1 MAQSATNNDQ
11 DALARRLS
19 DDFHQ
24 FKTSHHLP
32 DDLESMT
39 GAISHLQKK
48 AQEVMKQKPKWQSYF
63 QGQMISK
70 DDYDF
75 ISQFDALNAEGRAK
89 FLSDPNA
96 RSQCAKTFLTLMTKL
111 FKQQTLQYLLTLMDE
126 ILREDKS
133 RVEIFNTYAKLK
145 KEQLWSYFFNM
156 FANQDQF
163 VVYQTSRIIAK
174 LACWSVERMPTS
186 DLNYY
191 LAWLK
196 EQLRPQ
202 GNDYLQSVCRSL
214 QMMLRIEQ
222 YREAFVAID
231 GIPSI
236 MQVLNNGSVGFQ
248 VQYQLI
254 FCLWVLTFNPNI
266 ATNMSKYTVIPRLA
280 EILTETQKEK
290 VTRMIVAFLRNLL
303 EKPESEKVIRD
314 NAMTMIACRL
324 VKPLELL
331 HGKKFDDEDITDN
344 IQFIKDKLE
353 GNLEDVTSFDEYA
366 VEIRSGRL
374 SWTPVHQSEKFWVE
388 NAAKLN
394 ENNFEL
400 LRMLLRLLEQS
411 KEPLVLCVAAH
422 DIGEYVRHYP
432 HGKKAIDKLE
442 GKVIIM
448 RLLENPD
455 SNVRYQGLLCVQK
468 LMVHNWDYLGRQADA
483 SASGSGNASGNA
495 MGQRPV
501 ESRA

>member
-1 MAQSATNNDQ
+1 MAQTPNENE
-11 DALARRLS
+11 ALVRRLS
-19 DDFHQ
+19 NDINQ

-39 GAISHLQKK
+39 GAISHLQKQ
-48 AQEVMKQKPKWQSYF
+48 AQEVMRQKPTWLSYF
-63 QGQMISK
+63 QGQMITK
-70 DDYDF
+70 EDYDF
-75 ISQFDALNAEGRAK
+75 ISNFDQLNAEGRAK
-89 FLSDPNA
+89 LLSDPNS
-96 RSQCAKTFLTLMTKL
+96 RNQCAKTFLTLMAKVY
-111 FKQQTLQYLLTLMDE
+111 KQQTLRYLLTLMDE
-126 ILREDKS
+126 CLREDKS
-133 RVEIFNTYAKLK
+133 RVEIFNTYARMK

-174 LACWSVERMPTS
+174 LACWSVERMPAS
-186 DLNYY
+186 DLSYY

-196 EQLRPQ
+196 EQLKPQ
-202 GNDYLQSVCRSL
+202 GNEYLQSVCRSL

-236 MQVLNNGSVGFQ
+236 MQVLNNASVGFQ
-248 VQYQLI
+248 VQYQLT
-254 FCLWVLTFNPNI
+254 FCLWVLTFNTNI
-266 ATNMSKYTVIPRLA
+266 AAIMSKYTIIPRLA
-280 EILTETQKEK
+280 EILAESQKEK

-303 EKPESEKVIRD
+303 EKPESDKVIRD

-331 HGKKFDDEDITDN
+331 SNKKFDDDDINEN
-344 IQFIKDKLE
+344 IIFIKEKLE
-353 GNLEDVTSFDEYA
+353 GNLADVTSFDEYA

-394 ENNFEL
+394 ETNFEL

-422 DIGEYVRHYP
+422 DVGEYVRHYP

-468 LMVHNWDYLGRQADA
+468 LMVHNWDYLGKQADA
-483 SASGSGNASGNA
+483 SAGNNSNSTNNTL
-495 MGQRPV
+495 GQRPV

>member
-1 MAQSATNNDQ
+1 MAQTSNENEAVV
-11 DALARRLS
+11 RRLS
-19 DDFHQ
+19 NDLNQ
-24 FKTSHHLP
+24 FRTTHHLP

-39 GAISHLQKK
+39 GAISHLQKQ
-48 AQEVMKQKPKWQSYF
+48 AQEVMRQKPKWQSYF
-63 QGQMISK
+63 QGQMITK
-70 DDYDF
+70 DDYEF
-75 ISQFDALNAEGRAK
+75 ISQFDQLNAEGRAK
-89 FLSDPNA
+89 MLMDPNM
-96 RSQCAKTFLTLMTKL
+96 RTQCAKTFLTLMAKL
-111 FKQQTLQYLLTLMDE
+111 FKQQTLRYLLTLMDE
-126 ILREDKS
+126 CLREDKS
-133 RVEIFNTYAKLK
+133 RVEIFNTYAKMK

-174 LACWSVERMPTS
+174 LACWSVERMSSS
-186 DLNYY
+186 DLSYY

-196 EQLRPQ
+196 EQLKPQ
-202 GNDYLQSVCRSL
+202 GNEYLQSVCRNL

-231 GIPSI
+231 GIPRHDDCFI
-236 MQVLNNGSVGFQ
+236 HPLTYD
-248 VQYQLI
+248 VQYQLT

-266 ATNMSKYTVIPRLA
+266 AAIMSKYTVIPRLA

-331 HGKKFDDEDITDN
+331 SGKKSDDDDINDN
-344 IQFIKDKLE
+344 IVFIKEKLE

-394 ENNFEL
+394 EGNFEL

-422 DIGEYVRHYP
+422 DVGEYVRHYP
-432 HGKKAIDKLE
+432 HGKKAIDKLD

-468 LMVHNWDYLGRQADA
+468 LMVHNWDYLGKQADA
-483 SASGSGNASGNA
+483 SAGNNTTNNNL
-495 MGQRPV
+495 GQRPL

>member
-1 MAQSATNNDQ
+1 MTQSPQ
-11 DALARRLS
+11 EKEALVRRLS
-19 DDFHQ
+19 DDLNQ

-39 GAISHLQKK
+39 DAISHLQKQ
-48 AQEVMKQKPKWQSYF
+48 AQEVMRQKPKWQSYF
-63 QGQMISK
+63 QGQMITK
-70 DDYDF
+70 DDYEF
-75 ISQFDALNAEGRAK
+75 ISNFDQLNLDGRSK
-89 FLSDPNA
+89 LLLDPNA
-96 RSQCAKTFLTLMTKL
+96 RNQCAKTFLTLMSKL
-111 FKQQTLQYLLTLMDE
+111 FKQQTLRYLLTLMDQC
-126 ILREDKS
+126 LREDKS
-133 RVEIFNTYAKLK
+133 RVEIFNTYAKMK

-156 FANQDQF
+156 FSNQDQF

-174 LACWSVERMPTS
+174 LACWSVERMPSS
-186 DLNYY
+186 DLSYY

-196 EQLRPQ
+196 EQLKPQ
-202 GNDYLQSVCRSL
+202 GNEYLQSVCRSL
-214 QMMLRIEQ
+214 QMMLRIEP

-236 MQVLNNGSVGFQ
+236 MQVLNNATIGFQ

-254 FCLWVLTFNPNI
+254 FCLWVLTFNRNI
-266 ATNMSKYTVIPRLA
+266 AAIMSKYTVIPRLS
-280 EILTETQKEK
+280 EILAETQKEK

-303 EKPESEKVIRD
+303 EKPESDKVMRD

-331 HGKKFDDEDITDN
+331 SNKKFDDDDINDN
-344 IQFIKDKLE
+344 VQLIKEKLE
-353 GNLEDVTSFDEYA
+353 GNLADVTSFDEYA

-374 SWTPVHQSEKFWVE
+374 SWTPVHQMEKFWVE

-394 ENNFEL
+394 ESNFEL

-432 HGKKAIDKLE
+432 HGKRAIDKLD

-468 LMVHNWDYLGRQADA
+468 LMVHNWDYLGKQADI
-483 SASGSGNASGNA
+483 SAGNNSNLPGNGL
-495 MGQRPV
+495 GQRPV